1 MIRFPRARRRRRD
14 RPARL
19 TVPPLAA
26 LPLALWAWSASA
38 MDTLRIDDFRDPAGT
53 ARSDTSWRLVTD
65 QDMGGVSEGGLRPE
79 TRDGVAALCL
89 RGDVRLEN
97 NGGFVQMARDLA
109 AGGDLDAS
117 GFDGI
122 RLRVYGN
129 GETYGLHLKTAD
141 IRFPWQSYR
150 AAFAAPPAWR
160 EIRLPFAAF
169 EAHRVEAPLDV
180 RRLRR
185 LGLVA
190 IGRAFAAELCL
201 AEIAFYRDG
210 G

>member
-1 MIRFPRARRRRRD
+1 MMLLSRARPLRN
-14 RPARL
+14 RPGRAIAPR
-19 TVPPLAA
+19 LAA
-26 LPLALWAWSASA
+26 LPLALWAWAAPA
-38 MDTLRIDDFRDPAGT
+38 MDTMRIDDFNDPAGG
-53 ARSDTSWRLVTD
+53 ARPEISWRLVTD
-65 QDMGGVSEGGLRPE
+65 QVMGGVSQGRLRLE
-79 TRDGVAALCL
+79 TRDGAAGLCL

-109 AGGDLDAS
+109 GGGDLDAS
-117 GFDGI
+117 DFDGI

-141 IRFPWQSYR
+141 VRFPWQSYR

-169 EAHRVEAPLDV
+169 APHRVDAPLDV

-201 AEIAFYRDG
+201 AEIALYRDG